1 MAQAQLTPLEQA
13 ALNVQNKI
21 VSLKAMAPNDYNQQ
35 QRLID
40 TDVELKKLETLVQAL
55 SLQGFLSLFSSS
67 FFFPALIS
75 NFASMIRPPSPCSF
89 PRIGPV
95 LAIYAKL
102 QPQWKPECWSLR

>member
-40 TDVELKKLETLVQAL
+40 TDVELKALQAL
-55 SLQGFLSLFSSS
+55 FEGLKLQGFLFLLLLLLLFS
-67 FFFPALIS
+67 FL
-75 NFASMIRPPSPCSF
+75 
-89 PRIGPV
+89 
-95 LAIYAKL
+95 L
-102 QPQWKPECWSLR
+102 